1 MMNVLVPRT
10 KTEYRNA
17 LRRIK
22 ELMNASPG
30 TAEGRELETWSV
42 VVADYER
49 RRFPV
54 EPADPA
60 DVLRFYMEQNGLSQ
74 ADLVPYIGG
83 RAKVSEILGGKRSLS
98 KRMILNLCRGLG
110 IPCEALIGDGTETP
124 HRTATSLSGTPIRAF
139 LG

>member
-1 MMNVLVPRT
+1 MNVLVPRT

-22 ELMNASPG
+22 ELMDASPG

-83 RAKVSEILGGKRSLS
+83 RAKVSEILSGKRSLS

-110 IPCEALIGDGTETP
+110 IPCDALLGDITEAT
-124 HRTATSLSGTPIRAF
+124 HRPMVSFGGTPARAF
-139 LG
+139 